1 MEILDRYFRL
11 NLKSRESLN
20 SMKKLMGTNA
30 SSPVETSTRV
40 NSLRE
45 FNTSNSPILNGAM
58 RMSKS
63 SENLNEAETDE
74 MIERNEEA
82 RLAEEALTVNIKLL
96 KKQKAKFLRLQ
107 RILSR
112 NVFLIPL
119 CAIFTVLSAACIFSS
134 TLSDY
139 YEFISY
145 DINELNYLIQLENN
159 RTLSFFNQSIK
170 PSTIYTTTSRR
181 GLFTHSPF
189 HLSQFNYYFYE
200 ISSFDDYYLVTRRN
214 YTYKDNST
222 VRTNVL
228 FATFS
233 GIWKHC
239 NYLSGIKKAI
249 FFLSLKKFMRIY

>member
-1 MEILDRYFRL
+1 MEILDKYFRV
-11 NLKSRESLN
+11 NLTNRELN
-20 SMKKLMGTNA
+20 SMKKSMKAANCP
-30 SSPVETSTRV
+30 SPIETSTRV

-45 FNTSNSPILNGAM
+45 FNSSNSPILNGIK
-58 RMSKS
+58 RMARS

-119 CAIFTVLSAACIFSS
+119 CAIFTVLSAACIFLS

-159 RTLSFFNQSIK
+159 RTLNFFNQSIK
-170 PSTIYTTTSRR
+170 TSTVYTTITKKGGSSIFSQAQNSS
-181 GLFTHSPF
+181 L

-200 ISSFDDYYLVTRRN
+200 MSSFDDYHIITRRN

-228 FATFS
+228 FSTFS
-233 GIWKHC
+233 GIWKLC
-239 NYLSGIKKAI
+239 NYLSGI
-249 FFLSLKKFMRIY
+249 